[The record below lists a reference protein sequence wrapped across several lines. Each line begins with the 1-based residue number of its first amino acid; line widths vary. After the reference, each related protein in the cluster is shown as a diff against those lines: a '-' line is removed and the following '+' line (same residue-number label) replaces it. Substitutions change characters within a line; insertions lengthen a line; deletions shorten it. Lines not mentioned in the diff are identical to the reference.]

1 MELINSG
8 YSVSMINF
16 GQPRVGEKNYAAF
29 SNTKMPNQYRVV
41 HDKDLVPHNPS
52 SGSLL
57 DFWHT
62 HYEEWEQKSG
72 VVKQCDASGEDPTCS
87 DSVNI
92 LLLNVDDHLVYLG
105 MCMGTGCGTCPN
117 LTSTE
122 AFL

>member
-72 VVKQCDASGEDPTCS
+72 VVK
-87 DSVNI
+87 
-92 LLLNVDDHLVYLG
+92 
-105 MCMGTGCGTCPN
+105 
-117 LTSTE
+117 
-122 AFL
+122 